1 VKQLADGRAGFRL
14 NAWNALRMSSSET
27 HPRKTERDLFL
38 EALERPTPG
47 ERAAFLDEACAHDL
61 SLRAAVEALLQHH
74 LADSFMKL
82 PAIGGSSAAATKD
95 QPGTPTPAVVGEQPG
110 DRVGPYRLL
119 QQIGEGG
126 VGVVFMA
133 EQEAP
138 VRRRVALKVLK
149 PGMDTKSVV
158 ARFESERQALAL
170 MDHPNIAKVLDAGS
184 TGAGRPYFVMEL
196 VRGIRIT
203 DYCDQN
209 RLPTRERLGLFIQ
222 VCHAIQHAHQ
232 KGIIHR
238 DIKPSNILVTLHDG
252 VPVPKVIDFGIAK
265 ATDQRLTDKTF
276 FTEFHAFI
284 GTPAYISPEQAEM
297 SGLDIDTRTDIY
309 SLGVLLYEM
318 LVGRT
323 PFDAQKLWSSGL
335 DGMRR
340 TIREEEPTPPSTRLR
355 LLSEADR
362 TTTAQR
368 QQAEPARLASLL
380 RGDLDWI
387 VLKAIEKDR
396 TRRYATAN
404 DLALDIRR
412 YLDNEPVLARPASAT
427 YRFRKLVRRNRLV
440 FAGAGAFA
448 AALVIGLAVSTWQF
462 LEKSAAY
469 QRAVSAEY
477 EQGRLRQEAEEAR
490 QAAEVQAL
498 AARRRAYAADMNLVQ
513 QALAANNLGR
523 AQELLNRHRP
533 EGKSEVRSSRFE
545 VRSPANTQGATP
557 EFTPPSDLRGW
568 EWRYLWQQCR
578 SDALYTLC
586 QLSNEVSALSVSPDG
601 KWVALGEPGERGVS
615 IWDLRARQEVA
626 RFAAG
631 DGSDRMAFS
640 PVAPLLA
647 FYAPDSRP
655 AAGPR
660 NVGGQVRL
668 WDVVARRIVRGF
680 ALNRPCQALAFS
692 QDGARLLVT
701 GGDTEI
707 TVWSVADGSQMA
719 SVRVP
724 GAEAPGGR
732 TALGARTAV
741 TGDLSLAAQAI
752 GGGRI
757 RVVNLVSGQELW
769 TATAAEEDVTALA
782 FSPDGSRLASGAGFV
797 ESTVRLWDVAAGR
810 ELARLEGHRT
820 YVRSLLFWPDG
831 QTLAS
836 ASGDQTIHLWDLASV
851 EALPPA
857 PAVPDPASNR
867 AQRGSRRPPARLRG
881 AELHPYATLRGHGQE
896 VWSLA
901 LCPDN
906 TTLVSGSKD
915 GTVLV
920 WDTSTLGREPAHVTV
935 PVAVRA
941 WSFLPDGQA
950 ILALDEQGHVARWQ
964 GVDYQQSQGLL
975 EVGMKPGAARFSP
988 DGRFLA
994 TASPG
999 GATKIW
1005 DLPQGELLRE
1015 VAGGEG
1021 PEFPVMFLD
1030 RSNHLV
1036 TQYGQA
1042 GNYRE
1047 WDVTTG
1053 REIRRWQLTGG
1064 GNLWKSAIS
1073 PDGHWFFLLAGD
1085 GTARLRHSATGQ
1097 DRPLGLDLEQIS
1109 GSGFSSD
1116 GRWLAVVS
1124 VLGVSQLWDTA
1135 TTRMRA
1141 EVHGFLQ
1148 GTHSVAFSPDG
1159 QRLAIGSNG
1168 REAIKL
1174 WDVDSLQELLTLPGQ
1189 GSLFNATTFSPDG
1202 NVLASSN
1209 SQGLLHLWRAPS
1221 FADIARLET
1230 GGR

>member
-1 VKQLADGRAGFRL
+1 
-14 NAWNALRMSSSET
+14 MSNSET
-27 HPRKTERDLFL
+27 QPRKTERELFL
-38 EALERPTPG
+38 AALERTTPG
-47 ERAAFLDEACAHDL
+47 DRAAFLDEACARDP
-61 SLRAAVEALLQHH
+61 SLRAAVEALLRHH
-74 LADSFMKL
+74 QADSFMKS
-82 PAIGGSSAAATKD
+82 PAIGGPSAAAVTQD
-95 QPGTPTPAVVGEQPG
+95 QPGTPSPAVVGEQPG
-110 DRVGPYRLL
+110 DRVGPYQLL

-138 VRRRVALKVLK
+138 MRRRVALKVLK
-149 PGMDTKSVV
+149 PGMDTRSVV

-222 VCHAIQHAHQ
+222 VCQAIQHAHQ

-276 FTEFHAFI
+276 FTEFHSFI

-309 SLGVLLYEM
+309 SLGVLLYEI

-323 PFDAQKLWSSGL
+323 PFDAQTLWSSGL

-355 LLSEADR
+355 LLSETDR

-368 QQAEPARLASLL
+368 QQAEPARLATLL

-387 VLKAIEKDR
+387 VLKALEKDR

-404 DLALDIRR
+404 DLAIDIRR
-412 YLDNEPVLARPASAT
+412 YLENEPILARPPSAT
-427 YRFRKLVRRNRLV
+427 YRFRKLVRRNRLM
-440 FAGAGAFA
+440 FAGGGAFA

-469 QRAVSAEY
+469 QRAVSAEH
-477 EQGRLRQEAEEAR
+477 EQGRMREQAEEAR
-490 QAAEVQAL
+490 QAAEIQAL
-498 AARRRAYAADMNLVQ
+498 VAQRRAYAADMNLAQ

-523 AQELLNRHRP
+523 AQELLNRQRP
-533 EGKSEVRSSRFE
+533 EETFAVQQSAVSSQRSATQVPSSELLQPSTSRAQP
-545 VRSPANTQGATP
+545 PA
-557 EFTPPSDLRGW
+557 DLRGW

-578 SDALYTLC
+578 SDALYILC
-586 QLSNEVSALSVSPDG
+586 QLSNEVSAVSVSHDG
-601 KWVALGEPGERGVS
+601 KWVALGEHGDRGVS
-615 IWDLRARQEVA
+615 IWDLRARQEIA

-647 FYAPDSRP
+647 FFAPDSRH
-655 AAGPR
+655 AAGGR
-660 NVGGQVRL
+660 NLGGGQVRL
-668 WDVVARRIVRGF
+668 WDVVARRIVREF
-680 ALNRPCQALAFS
+680 ALNRPCLALAFS
-692 QDGARLLVT
+692 RDGARLLILSADNQA
-701 GGDTEI
+701 G
-707 TVWSVADGSQMA
+707 VWSVAEGSQLVGVSLPRSSGPA
-719 SVRVP
+719 
-724 GAEAPGGR
+724 GR
-732 TALGARTAV
+732 PVLGPCTAL
-741 TGDLSLAAQAI
+741 TGDLSLAAQAV

-757 RVVNLVSGQELW
+757 RVLNLVSGEELW
-769 TATAAEEDVTALA
+769 TASAAEEDVTALA

-797 ESTVRLWDVAAGR
+797 ESTVRLWDVTAGR
-810 ELARLEGHRT
+810 EVARLEGHRT

-836 ASGDQTIHLWDLASV
+836 ASGDQTIHLWDLGDL
-851 EALPPA
+851 EALPPT

-867 AQRGSRRPPARLRG
+867 AQRGSRRQPARLRG
-881 AELHPYATLRGHGQE
+881 AELHPYATLRGHRQE

-901 LCPDN
+901 LGPDN

-915 GTVLV
+915 GTVCV
-920 WDTSTLGREPAHVTV
+920 WDTSTLGREPAHVTL

-950 ILALDEQGHVARWQ
+950 IFSLDEQGRVARWQ

-975 EVGMKPGAARFSP
+975 EVGAKPGAARFSP

-999 GATKIW
+999 GATRIW
-1005 DLPQGELLRE
+1005 DLSQGHLLRE
-1015 VAGGEG
+1015 IAGGEG
-1021 PEFPVMFLD
+1021 PEFPVVFLAH
-1030 RSNHLV
+1030 SNHLV
-1036 TQYGQA
+1036 TQYGQG
-1042 GNYRE
+1042 GNFRE
-1047 WDVTTG
+1047 WDVTAG
-1053 REIRRWQLTGG
+1053 REIRRWQLTGSEQ
-1064 GNLWKSAIS
+1064 LWKCSISA
-1073 PDGHWFFLLAGD
+1073 DGQWCFLLGSD
-1085 GTARLRHSATGQ
+1085 GTARLHHLVKDQGRELQ
-1097 DRPLGLDLEQIS
+1097 MDLEQV
-1109 GSGFSSD
+1109 SGFAFSPD
-1116 GRWLAVVS
+1116 GRWLAVLS
-1124 VLGVSQLWDTA
+1124 ILGISQLWDTA
-1135 TTRMRA
+1135 TARMRA
-1141 EVHGFLQ
+1141 TGQGFLQ
-1148 GTHSVAFSPDG
+1148 GTHSATFSPDG

-1168 REAIKL
+1168 SEAIKL
-1174 WDVDSLQELLTLPGQ
+1174 WDVESLQELLTLPGQ
-1189 GSLFNATTFSPDG
+1189 GSMFGTTAFSPDG

-1209 SQGLLHLWRAPS
+1209 SQGLLHVWRAPS
-1221 FADIARLET
+1221 FAEITRLET
-1230 GGR
+1230 DGR